1 MLIFKK
7 IVANIKERLN
17 GRRMLVSSDVALD
30 GKLFVQFI
38 AFILISYIR
47 KHMIDKKLFG
57 GSVSSC
63 VSD

>member
-1 MLIFKK
+1 M
-7 IVANIKERLN
+7 
-17 GRRMLVSSDVALD
+17 SSDVALD

-57 GSVSSC
+57 GSVSSS
-63 VSD
+63 VSG

>member
-57 GSVSSC
+57 GSVSSS
-63 VSD
+63 VSG